1 MSEGK
6 APELNR
12 RFHRFLHVR
21 QDAILK
27 GWTERVRL
35 EIPTKRLP
43 PSVAA
48 GCLPAILAAITD
60 WVEAIQ
66 SGKSAAIVDKHHVA
80 ACDRLATIL
89 SMDQI
94 AQIYAQL
101 RSTLL
106 ELWQRELGPSMLVD
120 EVEQLDS
127 ALGHLFSESVV
138 RLEGRRERML
148 AVLER
153 SSAATLG
160 NVELDTFLRDFGR
173 VLQQANAA
181 IDFVAVLLREGEE
194 LRARLTVGVA
204 NGVRSKFRID
214 ERLAR
219 KIATDQTSLSFSEM
233 PAALDEVRDV
243 LVPVGTRA
251 LHAVPLVR
259 EESLLGV
266 VYVGSSFALNF
277 SEDDKLFIRTM
288 ASRAATVIFQVQLL
302 SERDRA
308 EGERERLLMEARRAV
323 RAREDL
329 LAIVSHELRNPLST
343 IVLGATEIQRAAGEG
358 GPEARSRKQADAIVR
373 AAGQMTRLVSDLL
386 DLSRIEAGQLL
397 PLEKARWDGAELARQ
412 AVEAFEPLANARHL
426 RLETDFGP
434 DPCELSC
441 DGDRIQ
447 QVLSN
452 LIGNALK
459 FTREGGVIT
468 AGARSLGQEIV
479 FSVAD
484 TGEGIPADQ
493 LSQIF
498 EPYWQAK
505 AARKGVGLGLSVA
518 QAIVEAHRGRI
529 RVTSALGQGST
540 FMFTLPAAD
549 TTDSANHQTGLL
561 AEAGYKHQ

>member
-194 LRARLTVGVA
+194 LRARLTVGA

-302 SERDRA
+302 SERD
-308 EGERERLLMEARRAV
+308 
-323 RAREDL
+323 
-329 LAIVSHELRNPLST
+329 
-343 IVLGATEIQRAAGEG
+343 RAAGEG

-505 AARKGVGLGLSVA
+505 AARKGLGLGLSVA
-518 QAIVEAHRGRI
+518 KAIVEAHRGRI